1 MAFFDD
7 LGKRISQTG
16 QNAVQ
21 KTKDM
26 ADVAKI
32 NAAISDEERRLN
44 NNYLNIGK
52 LYAELH
58 SNDFEHVFTDMMTGI
73 KEAEKKINEYRQQIQ
88 DIKGV
93 VRCEK
98 CGAEIPNNAAFCSL
112 CGTAMPKQENLAND
126 VGRIPCIGCGQMV
139 SCSIKFCTLCGKAVE
154 DSIQAQKQ
162 KRIVN
167 KSVEDE
173 RMEKGDRTKCPGC
186 GMEIDDDS
194 IFCTFCGQT
203 ISKNI

>member
-16 QNAVQ
+16 QSAVQ

-44 NNYLNIGK
+44 SNYLNIGK

-58 SNDFEHVFTDMMTGI
+58 NNDYENVFTDMMTGI

-88 DIKGV
+88 EIKGV

-98 CGAEIPNNAAFCSL
+98 CGAEVPNNAAFCSS
-112 CGTAMPKQENLAND
+112 CGTAMSKQEILAD
-126 VGRIPCIGCGQMV
+126 DAGRIQCIGCGQMV
-139 SCSIKFCTLCGKAVE
+139 SRSIKFCTLCGKAVE

-162 KRIVN
+162 NHIEN
-167 KSVEDE
+167 KAVEDE
-173 RMEKGDRTKCPGC
+173 KLQKADKAVCPSC
-186 GMEIDDDS
+186 GMEIDKDS
-194 IFCTFCGQT
+194 IFCISCGQAL
-203 ISKNI
+203 SKNI